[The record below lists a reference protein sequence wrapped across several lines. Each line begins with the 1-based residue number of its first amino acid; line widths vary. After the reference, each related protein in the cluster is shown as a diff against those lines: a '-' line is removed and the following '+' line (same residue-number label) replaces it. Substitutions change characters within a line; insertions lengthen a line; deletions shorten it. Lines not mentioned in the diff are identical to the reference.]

1 MTDLE
6 LSKSIVRLCEKAASL
21 ASVQWLTNAHS
32 RVCGPA
38 SDSSRNDFLAS
49 FSAAGRKMGSKV
61 VQVQGALAAPFDDQT
76 SRVLHLRGV
85 DELVRIALLLA
96 EVARSSDVQGLV
108 TELYVRGAEREKIA
122 VLRALPLL
130 PEPQRFTVLATE
142 ACRSSAQTVFEAV
155 CCDSPFAAEQFTE
168 LAFNQMVLKALFTET
183 SVLRIWGLET
193 RATEELKRM
202 CLGYGDERRAAGR
215 PVPLDIDHII
225 ALPTVAAAGGADGS
239 QA

>member
-1 MTDLE
+1 MPDLE
-6 LSKSIVRLCEKAASL
+6 LSKTIVRVCEKAASL
-21 ASVQWLTNAHS
+21 ASVQWLTNAHA
-32 RVCGPA
+32 RVCGPVA
-38 SDSSRNDFLAS
+38 ESNHNDFLAS

-61 VQVQGALAAPFDDQT
+61 VQVPEGLFEEQT
-76 SRVLHLRGV
+76 ARLLSMRGI

-96 EVARSSDVQGLV
+96 EVVRSSDVQGLV

-130 PEPQRFTVLATE
+130 PEPKRFTVLATE
-142 ACRSSAQTVFEAV
+142 ACRSSAQTVFEAIA
-155 CCDSPFAAEQFTE
+155 CDSPFAAQEFTD

-193 RATEELKRM
+193 RVTAELKRM
-202 CLGYGDERRAAGR
+202 CLGYGDERRAASR
-215 PVPLDIDHII
+215 PVPLDIDHIVS
-225 ALPTVAAAGGADGS
+225 LPTVPVAKDEGGS

>member
-1 MTDLE
+1 MTEFE

-38 SDSSRNDFLAS
+38 SESSRDDFLAS
-49 FSAAGRKMGSKV
+49 FSAAGRKMGSKL
-61 VQVQGALAAPFDDQT
+61 VQVPAGLFDEQT
-76 SRVLHLRGV
+76 TLVLRMRGI
-85 DELVRIALLLA
+85 DELVRVALLLA
-96 EVARSSDVQGLV
+96 EVVRSSDVQGLV
-108 TELYVRGAEREKIA
+108 TDLYLRGAEREKIA

-130 PEPQRFTVLATE
+130 PAPSRFTVLATE
-142 ACRSSAQTVFEAV
+142 ACRSSAQTVFEAI
-155 CCDSPFAAEQFTE
+155 CCDSPFAAMHFTE

-202 CLGYGDERRAAGR
+202 CTGYGDERRAASR
-215 PVPLDIDHII
+215 PVPLDIDHILS
-225 ALPTVAAAGGADGS
+225 LPVIPAAGGSAGS
-239 QA
+239 QI

>member
-6 LSKSIVRLCEKAASL
+6 LSSTIVRVCEKAASL
-21 ASVQWLTNAHS
+21 ASVQWLTNAYT

-38 SDSSRNDFLAS
+38 TESSRNDFLAS
-49 FSAAGRKMGSKV
+49 FSAAGRKMGSKL
-61 VQVQGALAAPFDDQT
+61 VQFPEGLLDEQAT
-76 SRVLHLRGV
+76 RVLSMRGI
-85 DELVRIALLLA
+85 DELVRIALLIA

-108 TELYVRGAEREKIA
+108 TELYVRGAEREKVA

-130 PEPQRFTVLATE
+130 PEPKRFTVLATE
-142 ACRSSAQTVFEAV
+142 ACRSSVQTVFEAIA
-155 CCDSPFAAEQFTE
+155 CDSPFAAQQFTE

-202 CLGYGDERRAAGR
+202 CLGYGDERRAASR
-215 PVPLDIDHII
+215 PVPLDIDHVV
-225 ALPTVAAAGGADGS
+225 ALPTVPQAPGADGS